1 MGKVMVIYTRVSTD
15 KQEQKLS
22 LQIQRDYYEDYAKK
36 KLHKLHHIYA
46 DEGLSGTNARR
57 EQFKQMLYDAG
68 LDYVRNDRGS
78 DQFNISDRE
87 PKFDLIVVKDV
98 SRFARNTVVGFDTVK
113 NLRSKGVEVLFEN
126 NGLSSFNEIAD
137 QYLPFLF
144 GMAESESK
152 GISKKVSFTKL
163 HQAKKGIYKP
173 SIVPF
178 GFKRAEDK
186 TLIIDE
192 FEAEVVRWIFKR
204 FTEVGAKTIA
214 MELNKQGLNTRH
226 NKKFAT
232 TTINRMIR
240 NPIYYG
246 DVLYN
251 KRSKKNITDTKL
263 TKNEPED
270 MIMITNAVP
279 PIIDRELWDECNRF
293 ADKRTN
299 PKTNKGAK
307 QAINDVFFQK
317 LYCLKC
323 GSRLTRHMTTGRQ
336 KINYI
341 CINRRV
347 KGSCN
352 ARSISFNQLKVAMV
366 DIKIDHVLN
375 LLNNNQDYK
384 ELRTAIIKIKCDMT
398 ERKTELKNKI
408 DELEKL
414 NKSATNMM
422 IQMFS
427 TENDSDMVA
436 TIRET
441 IEERTQ
447 EIKVLK
453 YQDAQLNLD
462 YIQQF
467 EIEVNEKYELV
478 RSFMGRLTNTFEEK
492 IDLLEKVIVDDHIL
506 TFHFTTANFKS
517 ELIKLKERYG
527 VEVRGIGDKNSS
539 YTVPRKLP
547 TAQKYFDEVYLKQ
560 RNQQAED
567 YFMSEEYQEN
577 QEIGRV
583 IQDES

>member
-1 MGKVMVIYTRVSTD
+1 MGKVMVIYTRVSTN
-15 KQEQKLS
+15 KEEQKLS
-22 LQIQRDYYEDYAKK
+22 LEIQEEYYKDYAKK
-36 KLHKLHHIYA
+36 NLNILHHIYF
-46 DEGLSGTNARR
+46 DQGLSGTNARR
-57 EQFKQMLYDAG
+57 PQFKQMLYDAG
-68 LDYVRNDRGS
+68 LDYIKNDSGS
-78 DQFNISDRE
+78 DQFNKSSRT
-87 PKFDLIVVKDV
+87 PKFELIVVKDV
-98 SRFARNTVVGFDTVK
+98 SRFARNTVQGLDIVN
-113 NLRSKGVEVLFEN
+113 NLRAKGVEVMFEN
-126 NGLSSFNEIAD
+126 AGISSFDSNAD
-137 QYLPFLF
+137 FVLPILF
-144 GMAESESK
+144 SMAENESRNT
-152 GISKKVSFTKL
+152 SKKVSFTKL
-163 HQAKKGIYKP
+163 YQAKNKIYKP
-173 SIVPF
+173 AIVPF

-192 FEAEVVRWIFKR
+192 FEAEVVRWIFGR
-204 FTEVGAKTIA
+204 FTVVGAKTIA

-263 TKNEPED
+263 TKNEAED

-299 PKTNKGAK
+299 TRTKRGRKP
-307 QAINDVFFQK
+307 AINDVFFQK

-323 GSRLTRHMTTGRQ
+323 GSSLTRHMTTGRQ

-341 CINRRV
+341 CITRRV
-347 KGSCN
+347 KGSCDS
-352 ARSISFNQLKVAMV
+352 RSISFNQLRKAME

-384 ELRTAIIKIKCDMT
+384 ELKTAILKIKSDMT

-462 YIQQF
+462 YIQEF

-478 RSFMGRLTNTFEEK
+478 RSFMGRQTNTFEEK
-492 IDLLEKVIVDDHIL
+492 IELLEKVIVDDHIL

-527 VEVRGIGDKNSS
+527 VEVKGIGDKNSS
-539 YTVPRKLP
+539 YTVPRKLA
-547 TAQKYFDEVYLKQ
+547 TAQKYYDEVYLKQ
-560 RNQQAED
+560 RSQQAED